1 MHYGCNGSAIL
12 MQYQCNIDAMFD
24 GILMQYQ
31 CNGHAIVMQYWCSID
46 AQNAIKMKYYCKFDA
61 LWIQW

>member
-1 MHYGCNGSAIL
+1 MHYGCNGNAIL

-46 AQNAIKMKYYCKFDA
+46 AQNSYII
-61 LWIQW
+61 W